1 MIDFAHYVV
10 AVVLSGLVAVNM
22 IMSLLDATTQMKYIC
37 SSYSKD
43 AFVIGAKTL
52 DWFQFFTGL
61 ATLIL
66 VYEKVDANCTD
77 ADDKGKKANGN
88 SPGDGEGT
96 EAAAL
101 QTDAAAVPDA
111 SSTDT
116 ATKDESL
123 TIDESAKII
132 AVAIV
137 TFVILA
143 TNVGLNG
150 TVCKENTCLSREA
163 MDLYATGQNGAPFL
177 DQVKGMTMTDTTND
191 GGWCSD
197 ISPHYFVAPANACQ
211 EELERACPAYTYSS
225 AQPYLCNIFACS
237 DIVPGNQARYNQSMI
252 SLALQLVICGY
263 LFATQK
269 PHTKPDN
276 PQTGSAAVAQYPGG
290 RSSNSTGDSDIP
302 ISGGLLHPRAA
313 AVHRRTRL
321 KPSPRLQF

>member
-1 MIDFAHYVV
+1 MVDFAHYVV
-10 AVVLSGLVAVNM
+10 AVVLTGLVAVNM

-37 SSYSKD
+37 SSYSKN

-66 VYEKVDANCTD
+66 VYEKVDAKGEK
-77 ADDKGKKANGN
+77 ADGKA
-88 SPGDGEGT
+88 E
-96 EAAAL
+96 E
-101 QTDAAAVPDA
+101 DA
-111 SSTDT
+111 SGQATNVSTSAD
-116 ATKDESL
+116 ASEDEAL

-143 TNVGLNG
+143 ANVGLNG

-163 MDLYATGQNGAPFL
+163 MDLYATGKNGAPFL
-177 DQVKGMTMTDTTND
+177 DQVKGMTMADTTD
-191 GGWCSD
+191 GGGWCSE

-211 EELERACPAYTYSS
+211 EELERACPKYTYSS

-269 PHTKPDN
+269 PHTEPEN
-276 PQTGSAAVAQYPGG
+276 PQIGPAAEAQYSGG
-290 RSSNSTGDSDIP
+290 RSLNSTGDSNIP
-302 ISGGLLHPRAA
+302 SSGGLFHPRAP

-321 KPSPRLQF
+321 RPSPRLQF